1 MVIGVYTADLVR
13 GWATNTFVKEM
24 FPKFCTHLKQTTY
37 QNNECLVICCWTW
50 CHAIFEREISYVN
63 LCIYIIESLI
73 INSITRNLLI
83 QYSST
88 IQPVV
93 FSKPTELQKM
103 APQLPSHL
111 LCPHSRGKG
120 VKLASRNTSNMD
132 HESYPPRGE
141 ITTIACSN
149 PIIHIV
155 YRIHFLLNKNT
166 KGKYTQKNT
175 FLIFLV
181 NLHGRWKLGHIL
193 SSTIMFTRNWFYL
206 ITNLL
211 TIKYVLYNFI
221 KSGKKAFIRLLSPFC
236 CPYNFH
242 TKKRHTHTPVTPVT
256 ATEPWSNTV
265 LMPLLWPNKCTC
277 GMAIRPN
284 RERWEGISDTVG
296 VFFGWTPKC
305 VPFLYK
311 HQKWWEIHGLMNW
324 FTMICWWIWQDLPGN
339 MMQC

>member
-1 MVIGVYTADLVR
+1 
-13 GWATNTFVKEM
+13 
-24 FPKFCTHLKQTTY
+24 
-37 QNNECLVICCWTW
+37 
-50 CHAIFEREISYVN
+50 
-63 LCIYIIESLI
+63 
-73 INSITRNLLI
+73 
-83 QYSST
+83 
-88 IQPVV
+88 
-93 FSKPTELQKM
+93 M

-166 KGKYTQKNT
+166 KGKYTQKYT

-181 NLHGRWKLGHIL
+181 NLHGRRKLGHIL

-242 TKKRHTHTPVTPVT
+242 TKKGHTHTRNACDSHRTMEQHSTDAIAMTQQVH
-256 ATEPWSNTV
+256 
-265 LMPLLWPNKCTC
+265 LWNGHKAKPGKMGRDIGYSRCFFRLNPKMCT
-277 GMAIRPN
+277 
-284 RERWEGISDTVG
+284 
-296 VFFGWTPKC
+296 FFVQTPK
-305 VPFLYK
+305 VVGNTWFDELIYDYL
-311 HQKWWEIHGLMNW
+311 LMNLAR
-324 FTMICWWIWQDLPGN
+324 FTWQYDAMLNNCKAFLWERVPENKLQGTQSGEFDLSWLWQQTDPLRTFNCQCVSFWEKCSARWACWCFQIFHGSMTSWG
-339 MMQC
+339 C